1 MNGFGR
7 KEEIEAAL
15 SELGRQMALR
25 DANHLTVLCC
35 GAAALCVVDV
45 LSRSTLDVDA
55 VGAVSL
61 GDQLVPIEAFS
72 TDIATAITATAQKL
86 GLNGDWFNLEASAIL
101 DRGLPESAVARSANH
116 ARVFGPCLTV
126 RFMDRL
132 DLIALKMFAALDP
145 AKGRRH
151 VEDLVAINP
160 SREEIRHGL
169 RWMSAWPS
177 SPHFKVALHNLAEA
191 FDCGDVA
198 SEVLA
203 DDRSS
208 ADR

>member
-1 MNGFGR
+1 MSGFGR
-7 KEEIEAAL
+7 KEDIEAAL
-15 SELGRQMALR
+15 GELGRQMALH
-25 DANHLTVLCC
+25 DAGHMTVLCC
-35 GAAALCVVDV
+35 GAAALCALGV

-55 VGAVSL
+55 IGAVNSKGL
-61 GDQLVPIEAFS
+61 LIPMDGFS
-72 TDIATAITATAQKL
+72 QEIAAAVAATAQKL
-86 GLNGDWFNLEASAIL
+86 GLTEDWFNLEASAIL
-101 DRGLPESAVARSANH
+101 DRGLPEGSVGRSDDH
-116 ARVFGPCLTV
+116 VRTFGPSLTV

-169 RWMSAWPS
+169 QWMSAWTS
-177 SPHFKVALHNLAEA
+177 SQQFKAALRNLAEA

-198 SEVLA
+198 RELLA
-203 DDRSS
+203 
-208 ADR
+208 